1 MKIHR
6 PGRPEDLPEAA
17 VLWARWAAL
26 AVATWNAEEEKE
38 RFRHGYWL
46 GDSEN
51 DSESHLRY
59 DDGACSRWVL
69 VRADGG
75 RAVLFGQDD
84 SSKVGRYEPPIDLL
98 AGAPGWVHQE
108 LRHDLLGQGRIECV
122 YWFEDGSWHR
132 APYPDDLRDDG
143 LDCGMGHL
151 TSRDHAVDAIC
162 ALFEFDDECEGAV
175 EACEQF
181 FEHAERGTVT
191 DEVVRSFADEVF
203 RIQTEYELLWPE
215 VPTPRTETDLAAM
228 TALGGGLI
236 RAAWSPVPGPVG
248 AGGRRP

>member
-6 PGRPEDLPEAA
+6 PGRPEDLPEAGA
-17 VLWARWAAL
+17 LWARWAAL

-38 RFRHGYWL
+38 RFRYGYWFD
-46 GDSEN
+46 GSDA
-51 DSESHLRY
+51 LRY

-69 VRADGG
+69 IRADGG

-84 SSKVGRYEPPIDLL
+84 SSKVARYEPPIDLL
-98 AGAPGWVHQE
+98 AGAPGWVRDE
-108 LRHDLLGQGRIECV
+108 RVHDLLEQGRVECV

-132 APYPDDLRDDG
+132 APYPDDLHDDG
-143 LDCGMGHL
+143 LDCGIGHL
-151 TSRDHAVDAIC
+151 TSRELAVDAIC
-162 ALFEFDDECEGAV
+162 ALFEFDEDCEGAV

-203 RIQTEYELLWPE
+203 RIQTEYELLWPKAP
-215 VPTPRTETDLAAM
+215 VARSETDLAAM
-228 TALGGGLI
+228 TAL
-236 RAAWSPVPGPVG
+236 A
-248 AGGRRP
+248 RRR

>member
-6 PGRPEDLPEAA
+6 PGRPEDLPEAS

-38 RFRHGYWL
+38 RFRHGYWFDG
-46 GDSEN
+46 GDA
-51 DSESHLRY
+51 LRY
-59 DDGACSRWVL
+59 DDGACSRWVMI
-69 VRADGG
+69 RADGG

-84 SSKVGRYEPPIDLL
+84 SSKVARYEPPIDLL
-98 AGAPGWVHQE
+98 AGAPGWVRDE
-108 LRHDLLGQGRIECV
+108 RVHDLLEQGRVECV

-132 APYPDDLRDDG
+132 APYPDDLHDDG
-143 LDCGMGHL
+143 LDCGIGHL
-151 TSRDHAVDAIC
+151 TLRQHAVDAIC
-162 ALFEFDDECEGAV
+162 GLFEFDEDCEGAV

-203 RIQTEYELLWPE
+203 RIQTEYELLWPKAP
-215 VPTPRTETDLAAM
+215 VARSETDLAAM
-228 TALGGGLI
+228 TAL
-236 RAAWSPVPGPVG
+236 A
-248 AGGRRP
+248 RRR